1 MNFFVFLFF
10 AFNTSKKPKSQRK
23 TKVNRASKSQKPA
36 RGKMPT
42 EANKKNNANQRPPG
56 FLVGKE
62 GIKQGRKEVIKEGK
76 EEGRNEGRM
85 ASCAGTVPKSGRGG
99 AAPSPLKSG
108 TFYTTVGTARAS
120 F

>member
-1 MNFFVFLFF
+1 
-10 AFNTSKKPKSQRK
+10 
-23 TKVNRASKSQKPA
+23 
-36 RGKMPT
+36 
-42 EANKKNNANQRPPG
+42 
-56 FLVGKE
+56 LVGKE
-62 GIKQGRKEVIKEGK
+62 GINQGRKEVIKEGK

>member
-1 MNFFVFLFF
+1 MNFFVFLFLLLTQ
-10 AFNTSKKPKSQRK
+10 ARSQKANARQKLTVRAKAKSQPEAKCR
-23 TKVNRASKSQKPA
+23 QKP
-36 RGKMPT
+36 T
-42 EANKKNNANQRPPG
+42 KKNNANQRPPG

-62 GIKQGRKEVIKEGK
+62 GINQGRKEVIKEGK